1 MFRQQKLVLMAT
13 LVVLAISPLM
23 NQPSTAFDMGL
34 SPVKIEETLSP
45 GTEKTVVYSFTN
57 ASTTSNIRIQVLV
70 SDWRVDSHG
79 NLETP
84 KAGVYQ
90 YSASDWVEVSPAE
103 FVCKPR
109 ETQLVRATYQ
119 VPADAKP
126 GDYLTSLLFRQRVIV
141 PPVKERSMGRLIPQG
156 LVGSLATV
164 IVPQT
169 EKKAALESMKFLP
182 GDAKQPPRLE
192 IAIKNDGN
200 TRIHPTGNLQILD
213 KDGGTVLVKDF
224 DDLGVVLRESTGLR
238 ELPIDKKLESGH
250 FEAVLNLR
258 MDRDIAKGD
267 RGRLAFDIVPKVTAP
282 SKSTADGAGAK
293 KVSTSR

>member
-1 MFRQQKLVLMAT
+1 MFKRVKFVAAAVISIGLS
-13 LVVLAISPLM
+13 VVGGS
-23 NQPSTAFDMGL
+23 PSTAFDMGL
-34 SPVKIEETLSP
+34 APVKIEETILP
-45 GTEKTVVYSFTN
+45 GTEKTIVYNFTN
-57 ASTTSNIRIQVLV
+57 ASTRGNIRIQVLI
-70 SDWRVDSHG
+70 SDWRVDAHG

-84 KAGVYQ
+84 KPGQYP
-90 YSASDWVEVSPAE
+90 YSASDWVEISPAE

-109 ETQLVRATYQ
+109 ETQLVRATYH

-126 GDYLTSLLFRQRVIV
+126 GDYLTSLLFRQRVVV

-169 EKKAALESMKFLP
+169 EKKGVLESMKFLP

-192 IAIKNDGN
+192 VAIKNDGN

-213 KDGGTVLVKDF
+213 KDGSTVLVKDF
-224 DDLGVVLRESTGLR
+224 DDLGVILRESIGLR
-238 ELPIDKKLESGH
+238 ELTIDKKLGAGH

-258 MDRDIAKGD
+258 MDHDMLKGE
-267 RGRLAFDIVPKVTAP
+267 RGRLAFDIVPK
-282 SKSTADGAGAK
+282 STADGAGGK
-293 KVSTSR
+293 KVSDAH